1 MNGLTGFLI
10 KFGVRLVVFGL
21 VFWLVAKR
29 NKNVIIHKRLA
40 IPLVAL
46 LFAVLNGALYFI
58 LKPVLNIATLGA
70 ISMLMPLVI
79 NLILLAVTIRIIEKR
94 KWLEINGFIATIYLG
109 AALTAAHGVLWFALE
124 YLPKNV

>member
-29 NKNVIIHKRLA
+29 NKNVIIHKRWA

-46 LFAVLNGALYFI
+46 LFAALNGALYFI

-70 ISMLMPLVI
+70 IGMLMPLVI
-79 NLILLAVTIRIIEKR
+79 NLMLLAVTIRIIEKR

-109 AALTAAHGVLWFALE
+109 TALTVAHGVLWVVLE